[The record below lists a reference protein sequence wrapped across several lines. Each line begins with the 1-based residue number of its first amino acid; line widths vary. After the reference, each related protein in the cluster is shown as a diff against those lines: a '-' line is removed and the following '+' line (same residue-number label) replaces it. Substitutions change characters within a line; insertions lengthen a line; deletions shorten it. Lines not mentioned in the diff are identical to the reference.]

1 MVSFAKNSKIL
12 IDIDDVSFNYG
23 YTPVLNRVSFSI
35 RSGDFLAL
43 IGPNGS
49 GKTTLLKTILGLLK
63 PSQGVIRVFG
73 SPIGEFK
80 NWHKIGYVPQKATH
94 IDPFFPVSVNEVVGM
109 GLLSGKKDPKPSK
122 KNESIQLEK
131 ALSVVGL
138 EDLKD
143 WRIGKLSGGQQQ
155 RVFIARAIVNKPEIL
170 FLDEPTTGVD
180 TRTHEHFYK
189 MLDDLNKKEGMTIV
203 LVTHEI
209 GIINKHVSQVAC
221 LNQSLVYHGTHSEFC
236 RSEAFKEM
244 LSGGHHVI
252 SHQH

>member
-1 MVSFAKNSKIL
+1 MVSSANNPKVL
-12 IDIDDVSFNYG
+12 IDIDDVSFHYG
-23 YTPVLNRVSFSI
+23 STPVLNRVSFSI
-35 RSGDFLAL
+35 RTGDFLAL

-63 PSQGVIRVFG
+63 PAQGVIRVFG
-73 SPIGEFK
+73 SPIDEFK
-80 NWHKIGYVPQKATH
+80 KWHKIGYVPQKATH
-94 IDPFFPVSVNEVVGM
+94 VDPLFPVSVNEVVAM
-109 GLLSGKKDPKPSK
+109 GLLSGKKDLKSTK
-122 KNESIQLEK
+122 KSESIKLEK
-131 ALSVVGL
+131 ALSLVGL

-143 WRIGKLSGGQQQ
+143 WQIGKLSGGQQQ

-180 TRTHEHFYK
+180 TRTHDHFYK
-189 MLDDLNKKEGMTIV
+189 MLDDLNKKERMTIV

-236 RSEAFKEM
+236 QSDAFKEM
-244 LSGGHHVI
+244 LSGGHHVV

>member
-1 MVSFAKNSKIL
+1 MVSLADKSKIL

-23 YTPVLNRVSFSI
+23 YTTVLNRVSFLI
-35 RSGDFLAL
+35 HPGDFLAL

-49 GKTTLLKTILGLLK
+49 GKTTLLKVILGLLK
-63 PSQGVIRVFG
+63 PAQGVIRVFG
-73 SPIGEFK
+73 STINEFK
-80 NWHKIGYVPQKATH
+80 SWYKIGYVPQKATH
-94 IDPFFPVSVNEVVGM
+94 IDPLFPVSVEEVVAM

-122 KNESIQLEK
+122 RSESIQLEK
-131 ALSVVGL
+131 ALSLVGL

-155 RVFIARAIVNKPEIL
+155 RVFIARAIVNQPEIL

-180 TRTHEHFYK
+180 TRTHDHFYE

-236 RSEAFKEM
+236 RSAAFKEM
-244 LSGGHHVI
+244 LSGGHHVV

>member
-1 MVSFAKNSKIL
+1 MVSFAKNNKIL

-35 RSGDFLAL
+35 RTGDFLAL

-63 PSQGVIRVFG
+63 PAQGVIRVFG
-73 SPIGEFK
+73 SPIDEFK
-80 NWHKIGYVPQKATH
+80 NWNKIGYVPQKATH
-94 IDPFFPVSVNEVVGM
+94 VDPLFPVSVNEVVAM
-109 GLLSGKKDPKPSK
+109 GLLSRKKDPKPTK
-122 KNESIQLEK
+122 KSESTQLEK
-131 ALSVVGL
+131 ALFLVGL

-143 WRIGKLSGGQQQ
+143 WQIGKLSGGQQQ

-180 TRTHEHFYK
+180 TRTHDHFYN

-203 LVTHEI
+203 LVTHDI

-221 LNQSLVYHGTHSEFC
+221 LNQSLVYHCTHSEFC

-244 LSGGHHVI
+244 LSGGHHVV

>member
-1 MVSFAKNSKIL
+1 LVSLADKSKIL

-23 YTPVLNRVSFSI
+23 YTTVLNRVSFLI
-35 RSGDFLAL
+35 HPGDFLAL

-49 GKTTLLKTILGLLK
+49 GKTTLLKVILGLLK
-63 PSQGVIRVFG
+63 PAQGVIRVFG
-73 SPIGEFK
+73 STINEFRS
-80 NWHKIGYVPQKATH
+80 WYKIGYVPQKATH
-94 IDPFFPVSVNEVVGM
+94 IDPLFPVSVEEVVAM

-122 KNESIQLEK
+122 KSESIQLEK
-131 ALSVVGL
+131 ALSLVGL
-138 EDLKD
+138 EDLKY

-155 RVFIARAIVNKPEIL
+155 RVFIARAIVNQPEIL

-180 TRTHEHFYK
+180 TRTHDHFYE

-236 RSEAFKEM
+236 RSAEFKEM
-244 LSGGHHVI
+244 LSGGHHVV